1 MPAPG
6 DKSFEKHPGS
16 GPMLTAI
23 ESEIAPNNLFS
34 AAYRLKPCSSI
45 LNVRYVKL
53 MANYL
58 TFQIS

>member
-1 MPAPG
+1 
-6 DKSFEKHPGS
+6 
-16 GPMLTAI
+16 MLTAI

-45 LNVRYVKL
+45 LNVRYVQL